1 MKIGFLSLPVPGH
14 LNPMTALAREL
25 CGRSHEIVL
34 ISVLD
39 TEAFVKGVA
48 GLDFVP
54 CCEKEFPRG
63 AMKDVSGQMSVRR
76 GSEATEFTVKAIALM
91 TEPLL
96 NSLPDIVSKSG
107 IEALVLDTYH
117 FYIELVPMKLQ
128 MPFVH
133 LSNAMHFDY
142 SGNTPLCIYDW
153 PHESTREAF
162 ERNRRGVSAFVDVL
176 GRNNSA
182 AIAYAKDAGI
192 ELSKDAYNTTSKLAW
207 ITQTPK
213 EFDFQSAHWPAEL
226 HHTGPLVDES
236 NRAKIDFPW
245 NELTGEPLIYAS
257 MGTLQNGL
265 VDVFREI
272 GAATAKYKN
281 TQLVLSIGN
290 HIDKERIGSLAK
302 NAIVV
307 KNAPQLELLK
317 RASLCI
323 THAGCNTVLE
333 SLMYGVPQ
341 IAIPIAHDQPGV
353 ARRIVDNGTG
363 CYMPLKNLTA
373 KGLATLI
380 DEVLSDGAYVES
392 VRKLQ
397 KSIAQYNGLSAAAN
411 LLEEAFGLNS
421 FTKIAPVFQS

>member
-1 MKIGFLSLPVPGH
+1 
-14 LNPMTALAREL
+14 
-25 CGRSHEIVL
+25 
-34 ISVLD
+34 
-39 TEAFVKGVA
+39 
-48 GLDFVP
+48 
-54 CCEKEFPRG
+54 
-63 AMKDVSGQMSVRR
+63 
-76 GSEATEFTVKAIALM
+76 
-91 TEPLL
+91 
-96 NSLPDIVSKSG
+96 
-107 IEALVLDTYH
+107 LDTYH
-117 FYIELVPMKLQ
+117 FYMELVPMKLR

-142 SGNTPLCIYDW
+142 SGHTPLCIYDW
-153 PHESTREAF
+153 PHQSTQEAF
-162 ERNRRGVSAFVDVL
+162 ERNRRGVSSFMEVL
-176 GRNNSA
+176 RQNNPA

-192 ELSKDAYNTTSKLAW
+192 ELNKDAYNTTSKLAW

-213 EFDFQSAHWPAEL
+213 EFDFRSTHWPAEF
-226 HHTGPLVDES
+226 HHTGPFVDES
-236 NRAKIDFPW
+236 TRAEIDFPW

-272 GAATAKYKN
+272 CAATARYKN

-290 HIDKERIGSLAK
+290 HIDKERIGPLPK

-317 RASLCI
+317 RAALCI

-333 SLMYGVPQ
+333 SLWYGVPQ

-353 ARRIVDNGTG
+353 ASRIVENGTG
-363 CYMPLKNLTA
+363 RYMPLENLTA

-380 DEVLSDGAYVES
+380 DEVLSNGAYLES

-397 KSIAQYNGLSAAAN
+397 KSIAQGNGLSAAAN
-411 LLEEAFGLNS
+411 LLEKAFGLNG
-421 FTKIAPVFQS
+421 FTDSAPLLPSAQPK